1 MIKNMEWGAVA
12 YLKQSQYG
20 LEDVDIA
27 INNNGTTYYTGGG
40 ASNAYKDNITQSTT
54 GNIYGVYDM
63 SGNAWERVMGN
74 VVNSSGEFSLGYSG
88 FTDAPDVKYYDK
100 YTYGSLNITYIRGK
114 LGDATKETLTNFGST
129 TGGWHSD
136 YASFAYSTY
145 PWFIRGGYYDNG
157 SAAGVF
163 NFHYYGGN
171 AYGNYSSRA
180 VLS

>member
-100 YTYGSLNITYIRGK
+100 YTYGSLNTTYIRGK
-114 LGDATKETLTNFGST
+114 
-129 TGGWHSD
+129 
-136 YASFAYSTY
+136 
-145 PWFIRGGYYDNG
+145 
-157 SAAGVF
+157 
-163 NFHYYGGN
+163 
-171 AYGNYSSRA
+171 
-180 VLS
+180 

>member
-63 SGNAWERVMGN
+63 SGN
-74 VVNSSGEFSLGYSG
+74 
-88 FTDAPDVKYYDK
+88 D
-100 YTYGSLNITYIRGK
+100 
-114 LGDATKETLTNFGST
+114 
-129 TGGWHSD
+129 
-136 YASFAYSTY
+136 
-145 PWFIRGGYYDNG
+145 
-157 SAAGVF
+157 
-163 NFHYYGGN
+163 
-171 AYGNYSSRA
+171 YGNYSSRA